1 MKNVVG
7 IINGVGALVGLEFS
21 AVMMHRM
28 HKFGKALLN
37 DLGEDKPDT
46 DENSDTKEV
55 EVTVEE

>member
-7 IINGVGALVGLEFS
+7 IINGVGALVGLGFS

-28 HKFGKALLN
+28 HKFGNALLKEL
-37 DLGEDKPDT
+37 DEVKPDT
-46 DENSDTKEV
+46 DENGDTKEV

>member
-1 MKNVVG
+1 MKKVVG
-7 IINGVGALVGLEFS
+7 IIYGVGTLIGLGMS

-28 HKFGKALLN
+28 HEFGKAVLN
-37 DLGEDKPDT
+37 DLSEDKPDT